1 LFAPSSTDCG
11 SSGNFIFDYYWGT
24 ELYPRIFGF
33 DVKVFTNCRF
43 GMMIWAV
50 LVYIDALKSYELH
63 GFVDSMV
70 VSAILQLAYISKFFW
85 WEAGSTILGKI
96 LS

>member
-1 LFAPSSTDCG
+1 MEHTLNNPSIYNTLHG
-11 SSGNFIFDYYWGT
+11 LTLYLLYLGTRPPYYWGT

-50 LVYIDALKSYELH
+50 LVYIDALKSDRISNYYRKSK
-63 GFVDSMV
+63 V
-70 VSAILQLAYISKFFW
+70 AAYIHAAPDFDYR
-85 WEAGSTILGKI
+85 
-96 LS
+96 